1 MSVDTRSGA
10 ERRRD
15 TEQRLGHDTDVW
27 VATASVEGGP
37 YLVPL
42 SFYWDGAAL
51 LLATPTASRTAVNL
65 AATRTVRL
73 GLGDTRDV
81 TLIDAD
87 VLVLEIDELP
97 DGLAKKY
104 VAHTGWDPREAQRPC
119 RWFCVTPRRIQVW
132 REANE
137 LADRELMRDGAWVV

>member
-1 MSVDTRSGA
+1 MSVDPRSGA
-10 ERRRD
+10 DRRRD
-15 TEQRLGHDTDVW
+15 TEQRLSDDRDVW

-51 LLATPTASRTAVNL
+51 LLATPTASCTAVNL

-81 TLIDAD
+81 IIIDAD

-104 VAHTGWDPREAQRPC
+104 VAHTGWDPREAQEPC
-119 RWFCVTPRRIQVW
+119 LLATGEYRVTLGWAPVRAQPAFRGQRRA
-132 REANE
+132 RC
-137 LADRELMRDGAWVV
+137 